1 MNKRVYISDL
11 TCELHYKDRR
21 SVRRWCCNNNVRIL
35 SDIGSNKQYVLKD
48 EYEKAK
54 CENYSKSQEFYSK
67 INFSTQYHN
76 KIEKKKLEYFPRFE
90 NEKRMLSILQ
100 NITST
105 L

>member
-1 MNKRVYISDL
+1 MLKRVYISEIL
-11 TCELHYKDRR
+11 NELHYKDRR
-21 SVRRWCCNNNVRIL
+21 SVRRWCRNNNVRIL
-35 SDIGSNKQYVLKD
+35 SDIGTNKQYVLSH

-54 CENYSKSQEFYSK
+54 SRNYSPAQEFSNSFNIIDKK
-67 INFSTQYHN
+67 IS
-76 KIEKKKLEYFPRFE
+76 EYKPRFE